1 MLRHHLASAFVVNHA
16 VVNVYVS
23 KHQRMGINRGIYSV
37 QAVVVIRIS
46 AEFIHRPEYWKSRN
60 DPEAPDVGVGDDP
73 ALDWNIGAPMDC
85 IAADEWIWSTDKAE
99 RDFACKFLI
108 NDETWS
114 VPEDIPIKAGQ
125 KTVCLPKFR

>member
-1 MLRHHLASAFVVNHA
+1 MKDKSEALKAQARKTTIVLAK
-16 VVNVYVS
+16 Y
-23 KHQRMGINRGIYSV
+23 
-37 QAVVVIRIS
+37 
-46 AEFIHRPEYWKSRN
+46 
-60 DPEAPDVGVGDDP
+60 DVGFDNRMFLRGDDP